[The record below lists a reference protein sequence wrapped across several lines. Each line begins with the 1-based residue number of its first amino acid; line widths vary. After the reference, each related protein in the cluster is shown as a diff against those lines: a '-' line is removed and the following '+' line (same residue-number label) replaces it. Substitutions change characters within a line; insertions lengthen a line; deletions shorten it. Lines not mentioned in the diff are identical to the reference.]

1 MAWAG
6 RTDLEKEMRKA
17 NDRLRSLEA
26 HKATSV
32 PAYKEAIRLMRNATG
47 NPTERVPRFRRADY
61 KSDAELRKAL
71 KRFLGTKTSTISG
84 VNKMVKKQQASYSKT
99 ATEVNRQRWEAA
111 GRPGP
116 EPAPVRITRE
126 EAMNVGNVWEGI
138 RKSSYKY
145 NAATDRVTQE
155 LITRGV
161 SKGVDEDALTEMLI
175 ELRNEGT
182 PIDEWEEVF
191 DQMLDEWNDGE
202 MVDEEDDT
210 DIDDYFD

>member
-1 MAWAG
+1 MAWAK

-32 PAYKEAIRLMRNATG
+32 PAYKEAVRLMRNATG
-47 NPTERVPRFRRADY
+47 DPTERVPRFRRSDY

-116 EPAPVRITRE
+116 EPGPVHITRE
-126 EAMNVGNVWEGI
+126 EAMNIGNAWEGI

-155 LITRGV
+155 LITRGI
-161 SKGVDEDALTEMLI
+161 SKGVDDDALTEMLI